1 MDAGFRQHDEPDREG
16 QKPESHSMSASNQR
30 AVRFVCLTL
39 LIDAI
44 GFGIVM
50 PVLPGI
56 IMKLGHVGLADATRI
71 GGWLGVIYAGVQ
83 FLTGPLVGNLGD
95 RFGRRPVILGCLAGF
110 SIDYALMGFAP
121 SLGWLFLGRAL
132 AGLFGASYGPAGA
145 AMADL
150 STPEDRAR
158 HFGMIGAAFGI
169 GFVVGPAIGGLLGE
183 LGPRAPFQAAAA
195 LSLLNFLFGLF
206 VFPETHAQEN
216 RREFEWKRANPLGAL
231 VALRRHKGVLPV
243 AFASFWWA
251 LAHMIYPSTWS
262 YYAIA
267 AFGWTPGLIGASLT
281 LVGLLMALSQMV
293 LVGRVVKRVGE
304 RHAAEIGIGFAMS
317 AFIAYACLRHG
328 WLVFPV
334 LALTAMQ
341 SLVMPS
347 MNGMMSRRVPADAQG
362 ELQGFGGSIN
372 ALASILA
379 PAIYNPALAWFTGP
393 HTPFYFPGVAFA
405 IATCFAAVA
414 LGTLFV
420 IRRVPQSPPATGA

>member
-1 MDAGFRQHDEPDREG
+1 
-16 QKPESHSMSASNQR
+16 MSASNR
-30 AVRFVCLTL
+30 SAARFVVLTL

-56 IMKLGHVGLADATRI
+56 VMKLGHVGLADATRI
-71 GGWLGVIYAGVQ
+71 GGWLGVVYAGVQ
-83 FLTGPLVGNLGD
+83 FLTGPLIGNLGD
-95 RFGRRPVILGCLAGF
+95 KFGRRPVILGCLAGF
-110 SIDYALMGFAP
+110 TIDYTLMGFAP
-121 SLGWLFLGRAL
+121 SLSWLFIGRAL

-195 LSLLNFLFGLF
+195 LSLLNLIFGLF
-206 VFPETHAQEN
+206 VFPETHKPEN
-216 RREFEWKRANPLGAL
+216 RRAFEWRRANPLGAIL
-231 VALRRHKGVLPV
+231 ALRRHKGVLPV

-251 LAHMIYPSTWS
+251 LAHMIYPSTWA
-262 YYAIA
+262 YFAIA

-281 LVGLLMALSQMV
+281 LVGLLMALSQMF
-293 LVGRVVKRVGE
+293 LVGRVVKRFGE

-317 AFIAYACLRHG
+317 AFILYSMLRNG
-328 WLVFPV
+328 WLVFPI

-347 MNGMMSRRVPADAQG
+347 MSGMMSRRVPADAQG
-362 ELQGFGGSIN
+362 ELQGFSGSIN

-379 PAIYNPALAWFTGP
+379 PAMYNPALAFFTGRGA
-393 HTPFYFPGVAFA
+393 PFYFPGVAFA
-405 IATCFAAVA
+405 MAAASAAVA
-414 LGTLFV
+414 LGILFL
-420 IRRVPQSPPATGA
+420 IRRAPQIPPATAS

>member
-1 MDAGFRQHDEPDREG
+1 
-16 QKPESHSMSASNQR
+16 MSATNQR
-30 AVRFVCLTL
+30 AVRFVVLTL
-39 LIDAI
+39 LVDAI

-83 FLTGPLVGNLGD
+83 FLTGPLMGNLGD

-150 STPEDRAR
+150 SAPEDRAR

-169 GFVVGPAIGGLLGE
+169 GFVIGPAIGGLLGE

-195 LSLLNFLFGLF
+195 LALFNFLFGLL
-206 VFPETHAQEN
+206 VFPETHKPEN
-216 RREFEWKRANPLGAL
+216 RRRFEWKRANPLGAL
-231 VALRRHKGVLPV
+231 LALRRHRGVIPV

-251 LAHMIYPSTWS
+251 LAHMIYPSTWA
-262 YYAIA
+262 YFAIA

-281 LVGLLMALSQMV
+281 LVGLLMALSQML
-293 LVGRVVKRVGE
+293 LVGRVVKRFGE
-304 RHAAEIGIGFAMS
+304 RHAAEIGICFAMS
-317 AFIAYACLRHG
+317 AFILYAGLRTG
-328 WLVFPV
+328 WLVFPI

-347 MNGMMSRRVPADAQG
+347 MSGMMSRRVPADAQG
-362 ELQGFGGSIN
+362 ELQGFTGSIN
-372 ALASILA
+372 ALAAILA
-379 PAIYNPALAWFTGP
+379 PALYNPALAWFTSSQAP
-393 HTPFYFPGVAFA
+393 IYFPGIAFA
-405 IATCFAAVA
+405 MAAVSAGVA
-414 LGTLFV
+414 LVILFA
-420 IRRVPQSPPATGA
+420 IRRAPQIPPATGA